1 MTTGMNTTAY
11 RTSRFGFR
19 RASRRL
25 PAPRAVL
32 LPRRFHTIVTAVS
45 RKA

>member
-1 MTTGMNTTAY
+1 MITGMNTTAS
-11 RTSRFGFR
+11 RTSRLR

-25 PAPRAVL
+25 PAPRTVL
-32 LPRRFHTIVTAVS
+32 PPRRFHTIVTAVS